1 MVIFNSFQNSGWYLK
16 IKKIKQT
23 KIMRKFQLYQSED
36 TTKLKMK
43 NKKKNLEKHLPQF
56 QLK

>member
-36 TTKLKMK
+36 PTKLKMK
-43 NKKKNLEKHLPQF
+43 KKKK
-56 QLK
+56 KS